1 MLILV
6 FVKKIDFMGMIGLIP
21 YLIAGQPWELKVV
34 QAYGTEMEVWPEN
47 WMKHLG
53 ETHMLVLKNYLKKC

>member
-1 MLILV
+1 MWILV
-6 FVKKIDFMGMIGLIP
+6 FVKKTDFMAKIGLRA

-34 QAYGTEMEVWPEN
+34 QAYGTEMEVWLGS

-53 ETHMLVLKNYLKKC
+53 ETHMLVLKNYLMKF